1 MKQTRRLKLTVSQ
14 TFTHYFVVLFL
25 CLVPLVTLWDFV
37 KMCFGVYDSDQSAT
51 ELITESLPFV
61 ALAIIAFLIQRRR
74 LKFRVI
80 HILNSDD
87 EFHEAVMRTCET
99 LQWTVET
106 VRPDFLRAF
115 RSQQFFISDWGDMI
129 TIVRDGNTLLLNSI
143 SDPNKKP
150 AFFSFSWDK
159 KNINVFLLHLTE
171 VLRNI
176 PRNTRYEEEEA
187 RKWYAKKY
195 MRYIAYFCSAGLLAV
210 SVLLIIEGALLM
222 ALPLLGFVSYYV
234 YTDISWRNEE
244 SMKSNKRN

>member
-14 TFTHYFVVLFL
+14 TFTHYFIVLFL
-25 CLVPLVTLWDFV
+25 CLVPLVTLWDFI
-37 KMCFGVYDSDQSAT
+37 KMCFGTYHRDQSAT
-51 ELITESLPFV
+51 ELITESLPFI
-61 ALAIIAFLIQRRR
+61 AFAIIAFLIQRRR

-87 EFHEAVMRTCET
+87 EFHEAVMRTRTT
-99 LQWTVET
+99 LQWDVAINESNF
-106 VRPDFLRAF
+106 VLAF
-115 RSQQFFISDWGDMI
+115 RSQHFFTNNWGDMI
-129 TIVRDGNTLLLNSI
+129 TIIRDGNTLLLNSI

-150 AFFSFSWDK
+150 VFFSFSWDK

-171 VLRNI
+171 VLRGI

-222 ALPLLGFVSYYV
+222 ALPLLGLVSYYI
-234 YTDISWRNEE
+234 YTDISLRNEE
-244 SMKSNKRN
+244 KSGTNK